1 MGTKPEIQSA
11 LIGARLRERRRELGH
26 TQEQAAAIL
35 GVGQGTVSRVEQGQ
49 SRFSLDLVAPIAA
62 YLGVDVSVLV
72 DETLTASGA
81 TPAQSASIVAQSMV
95 RDAAHRLDTLEAGMA
110 DMAALVAQLTAA
122 LDELTGRLDPPVA
135 KRPRRR

>member
-72 DETLTASGA
+72 DTWTRHRPGPCSRIVPEPYLLRTISG
-81 TPAQSASIVAQSMV
+81 PHQ
-95 RDAAHRLDTLEAGMA
+95 
-110 DMAALVAQLTAA
+110 
-122 LDELTGRLDPPVA
+122 PVDIWHMMHE
-135 KRPRRR
+135 